1 MKTVILLIGLLFSTF
16 SLQAQDYEDVMSEA
30 YWKIWNSDV
39 QASIN
44 KNIEQYRKGDA
55 ELNIPSGVTV
65 KIEQLSHSFIF
76 GGNIFL
82 FGQLE
87 TTQQNRQYENTF
99 GALFNSATLPFY
111 WKTLEPEQG
120 KPRYTAGSSY
130 IFRRPPVDP
139 ILEFCES
146 NKIMTKGHAI
156 IYGMRRWGHP
166 DWMPSDRKEMEFYFE
181 KHIQELALRYKDRI
195 QIWDVVN
202 EPVDQANRG
211 IMPDDYTYKSYKWA
225 MKYFPESVIFNIN
238 DIDFKSGIPYTRR
251 YVEIAR
257 NMIDRGIRIDNVGA
271 QMHIFNPVE
280 AQKIAEGDNI
290 LTPAKLTDVVDC
302 LNEVG
307 RPVHVSE
314 VTVCAPDSTSIGSA
328 IQAVIA
334 ENLYRFWFSCPNIT
348 GITWWNVVDGGGAP
362 GEPSYSGLYDKR
374 MRKKPVYETLD
385 RLINR
390 EWKTSLT
397 TTSNAQGVVR
407 FRGFKGHYRATWINK
422 NGSDKNYSFSIF
434 TEKPND
440 TVHLFESAID
450 LLSYAT
456 LQKLEG
462 KE

>member
-397 TTSNAQGVVR
+397 TASNAQGVVR

-422 NGSDKNYSFSIF
+422 NGKI
-434 TEKPND
+434 EIQE
-440 TVHLFESAID
+440 FEI
-450 LLSYAT
+450 
-456 LQKLEG
+456 K
-462 KE
+462 

>member
-1 MKTVILLIGLLFSTF
+1 MKNVILLIGLFFSAF
-16 SLQAQDYEDVMSEA
+16 CLQAQDHKDVMSEA
-30 YWKIWNSDV
+30 YWEIWNPDV
-39 QASIN
+39 QASID

-55 ELNIPSGVTV
+55 VLKIPSGTTV

-87 TTQQNRQYENTF
+87 TTQQNKQYENTF

-146 NKIMTKGHAI
+146 NKIMAKGHAI

-195 QIWDVVN
+195 RMWDVVN

-257 NMIDRGIRIDNVGA
+257 NMIDRGIHIDNVGA

-290 LTPAKLTDVVDC
+290 LTPAKLTEVVDC

-314 VTVCAPDSTSIGSA
+314 VTVCAPDSMRTGSA
-328 IQAVIA
+328 IQAVIT

-362 GEPSYSGLYDKR
+362 GEPSYSGLYDKEVN
-374 MRKKPVYETLD
+374 KKPVYETLD

-397 TTSNAQGVVR
+397 ATSNAQGVVR
-407 FRGFKGHYRATWINK
+407 FRGFKGHYRATWTSK
-422 NGSDKNYSFSIF
+422 NGKIEIQEFDIK
-434 TEKPND
+434 
-440 TVHLFESAID
+440 
-450 LLSYAT
+450 
-456 LQKLEG
+456 
-462 KE
+462 

>member
-1 MKTVILLIGLLFSTF
+1 MKNVILLIGLFFSAF
-16 SLQAQDYEDVMSEA
+16 CLQAQDHKDVMSEA
-30 YWKIWNSDV
+30 YWEIWNPDV
-39 QASIN
+39 QASID

-55 ELNIPSGVTV
+55 VLKIPSGTTV

-87 TTQQNRQYENTF
+87 TTQQNKQYENTF

-146 NKIMTKGHAI
+146 NKIMAKGHAI

-181 KHIQELALRYKDRI
+181 KHIQELASRYKDRI
-195 QIWDVVN
+195 LMWDVVN

-290 LTPAKLTDVVDC
+290 LTPAKLTEVVDC

-307 RPVHVSE
+307 CPVHVSE
-314 VTVCAPDSTSIGSA
+314 VTVCAPDSTNIGSA

-362 GEPSYSGLYDKR
+362 GEPSYSGLYDKK
-374 MRKKPVYETLD
+374 MKKKPVYETLD

-397 TTSNAQGVVR
+397 ITSNAQGVVC
-407 FRGFKGHYRATWINK
+407 FRGFKGYYRATWINK
-422 NGSDKNYSFSIF
+422 NGKMEIR
-434 TEKPND
+434 E
-440 TVHLFESAID
+440 FEI
-450 LLSYAT
+450 
-456 LQKLEG
+456 K
-462 KE
+462 

>member
-139 ILEFCES
+139 ILELCES

-397 TTSNAQGVVR
+397 TTSNAQGVIR

-422 NGSDKNYSFSIF
+422 NGKI
-434 TEKPND
+434 EIQE
-440 TVHLFESAID
+440 FEI
-450 LLSYAT
+450 
-456 LQKLEG
+456 K
-462 KE
+462 

>member
-1 MKTVILLIGLLFSTF
+1 MKTVILLFGLLFSTF
-16 SLQAQDYEDVMSEA
+16 CLQAQDYEDVMSEA

-39 QASIN
+39 RASID

-55 ELNIPSGVTV
+55 KLNIPSGVTV

-87 TTQQNRQYENTF
+87 TMQQNKQYENTF

-120 KPRYTAGSSY
+120 KPRYTVGSSY

-146 NKIMTKGHAI
+146 NKIMAKGHAI

-195 QIWDVVN
+195 RMWDVVN

-280 AQKIAEGDNI
+280 AQKIAEGDDI
-290 LTPAKLTDVVDC
+290 LTPAKLMEVVDC

-314 VTVCAPDSTSIGSA
+314 VTVCAPDSTNIGSA

-362 GEPSYSGLYDKR
+362 GEPSYSGLYDKK
-374 MRKKPVYETLD
+374 MKKKPVYETLD

-397 TTSNAQGVVR
+397 ITSNAQGVVC

-422 NGSDKNYSFSIF
+422 KGKM
-434 TEKPND
+434 E
-440 TVHLFESAID
+440 VQEFEI
-450 LLSYAT
+450 
-456 LQKLEG
+456 K
-462 KE
+462 

>member
-82 FGQLE
+82 LE

-422 NGSDKNYSFSIF
+422 NGKI
-434 TEKPND
+434 EIQE
-440 TVHLFESAID
+440 FEI
-450 LLSYAT
+450 
-456 LQKLEG
+456 K
-462 KE
+462 

>member
-1 MKTVILLIGLLFSTF
+1 MKNVILLIGLFFSAF
-16 SLQAQDYEDVMSEA
+16 CLQAQDHKDVMSEA
-30 YWKIWNSDV
+30 YWEIWNPDV
-39 QASIN
+39 QASID

-55 ELNIPSGVTV
+55 VLKIPSGTTV

-87 TTQQNRQYENTF
+87 TTQQNKQYENTF

-146 NKIMTKGHAI
+146 NKIMAKGHAI

-195 QIWDVVN
+195 RMWDVVN

-422 NGSDKNYSFSIF
+422 NGKIEIS
-434 TEKPND
+434 E
-440 TVHLFESAID
+440 FEI
-450 LLSYAT
+450 
-456 LQKLEG
+456 K
-462 KE
+462 

>member
-348 GITWWNVVDGGGAP
+348 GITWWNVVDGGGAL

-422 NGSDKNYSFSIF
+422 NGKIEIS
-434 TEKPND
+434 E
-440 TVHLFESAID
+440 FEI
-450 LLSYAT
+450 
-456 LQKLEG
+456 K
-462 KE
+462 

>member
-1 MKTVILLIGLLFSTF
+1 MKTVILLFGLLFSTF
-16 SLQAQDYEDVMSEA
+16 CLQAQDYEDVMSEA

-39 QASIN
+39 RASID

-55 ELNIPSGVTV
+55 KLNIPSGVTV

-87 TTQQNRQYENTF
+87 TMQQNKQYENTF

-120 KPRYTAGSSY
+120 KPRYTVGSSY

-146 NKIMTKGHAI
+146 NKIMAKGHAI

-166 DWMPSDRKEMEFYFE
+166 DWMSSDRKEMEFYFE
-181 KHIQELALRYKDRI
+181 KHIQELASRYKDRI
-195 QIWDVVN
+195 MMWDVVN

-280 AQKIAEGDNI
+280 AQKIAEGDDI
-290 LTPAKLTDVVDC
+290 LTPAKLMEVVDC

-314 VTVCAPDSTSIGSA
+314 VTVCAPDSTNIGSA

-334 ENLYRFWFSCPNIT
+334 ENLYRFWFSCPNIA

-362 GEPSYSGLYDKR
+362 GEPYYSGLYDKK
-374 MRKKPVYETLD
+374 MKKKPVYETLD

-397 TTSNAQGVVR
+397 ITSNAQGVVC

-422 NGSDKNYSFSIF
+422 KGKM
-434 TEKPND
+434 E
-440 TVHLFESAID
+440 VQEFEI
-450 LLSYAT
+450 
-456 LQKLEG
+456 K
-462 KE
+462 

>member
-120 KPRYTAGSSY
+120 KPRYTAGASY

-422 NGSDKNYSFSIF
+422 NGKIEIS
-434 TEKPND
+434 E
-440 TVHLFESAID
+440 FEI
-450 LLSYAT
+450 
-456 LQKLEG
+456 K
-462 KE
+462 

>member
-211 IMPDDYTYKSYKWA
+211 IMPDDYTYKSYKWV

-422 NGSDKNYSFSIF
+422 NGKI
-434 TEKPND
+434 EIQE
-440 TVHLFESAID
+440 FEI
-450 LLSYAT
+450 
-456 LQKLEG
+456 K
-462 KE
+462 

>member
-1 MKTVILLIGLLFSTF
+1 MKNVILLIGLFFSAF
-16 SLQAQDYEDVMSEA
+16 CLQAQDHKHVMSEA
-30 YWKIWNSDV
+30 YWEIWNPDV
-39 QASIN
+39 QASID

-55 ELNIPSGVTV
+55 VLKIPSGTTV

-87 TTQQNRQYENTF
+87 TTQQNKQYENTF

-146 NKIMTKGHAI
+146 NKIMAKGHAI

-195 QIWDVVN
+195 RMWDVVN

-290 LTPAKLTDVVDC
+290 LTPAKLTEVVDC

-314 VTVCAPDSTSIGSA
+314 VTVCAPDSMRTGSA
-328 IQAVIA
+328 IQAVIT

-362 GEPSYSGLYDKR
+362 GEPSYSGLYDKEVN
-374 MRKKPVYETLD
+374 KKPVYETLD

-397 TTSNAQGVVR
+397 ATSTAQGVVR
-407 FRGFKGHYRATWINK
+407 FRGFKGHYRATWTSK
-422 NGSDKNYSFSIF
+422 NGKIEIQEFDIK
-434 TEKPND
+434 
-440 TVHLFESAID
+440 
-450 LLSYAT
+450 
-456 LQKLEG
+456 
-462 KE
+462 

>member
-120 KPRYTAGSSY
+120 KPRYTVGSSY

-195 QIWDVVN
+195 MMWDVVN

-422 NGSDKNYSFSIF
+422 NGKI
-434 TEKPND
+434 EIQE
-440 TVHLFESAID
+440 FEI
-450 LLSYAT
+450 
-456 LQKLEG
+456 K
-462 KE
+462 

>member
-257 NMIDRGIRIDNVGA
+257 NMLDRGIRIDNVGA

-422 NGSDKNYSFSIF
+422 NGKI
-434 TEKPND
+434 EIQE
-440 TVHLFESAID
+440 FEI
-450 LLSYAT
+450 
-456 LQKLEG
+456 K
-462 KE
+462 

>member
-422 NGSDKNYSFSIF
+422 NGKIEIQEFEIRYEKDNVNNLFSLL
-434 TEKPND
+434 
-440 TVHLFESAID
+440 LF
-450 LLSYAT
+450 
-456 LQKLEG
+456 
-462 KE
+462 

>member
-1 MKTVILLIGLLFSTF
+1 MEF
-16 SLQAQDYEDVMSEA
+16 
-30 YWKIWNSDV
+30 DV

-334 ENLYRFWFSCPNIT
+334 EYLYRFWSSCPNIT

-390 EWKTSLT
+390 EWTTSRT
-397 TTSNAQGVVR
+397 STSNAQGVVR

-422 NGSDKNYSFSIF
+422 NGKI
-434 TEKPND
+434 EIQE
-440 TVHLFESAID
+440 FEI
-450 LLSYAT
+450 
-456 LQKLEG
+456 K
-462 KE
+462 

>member
-422 NGSDKNYSFSIF
+422 NGKIEIQEFEIKYEKDNVNNLFSLL
-434 TEKPND
+434 
-440 TVHLFESAID
+440 LF
-450 LLSYAT
+450 
-456 LQKLEG
+456 
-462 KE
+462 

>member
-16 SLQAQDYEDVMSEA
+16 SLQAQDYEDVMSET

-422 NGSDKNYSFSIF
+422 NGKIEIS
-434 TEKPND
+434 E
-440 TVHLFESAID
+440 FEI
-450 LLSYAT
+450 
-456 LQKLEG
+456 K
-462 KE
+462 

>member
-1 MKTVILLIGLLFSTF
+1 MKNVILLIGLFFSTF
-16 SLQAQDYEDVMSEA
+16 CLQAQDHKDVMSEA
-30 YWKIWNSDV
+30 YWEIWNPDV
-39 QASIN
+39 QASID

-55 ELNIPSGVTV
+55 VLKIPSGTTV

-87 TTQQNRQYENTF
+87 TTQQNKQYENTF

-146 NKIMTKGHAI
+146 NKITAKGHAI

-166 DWMPSDRKEMEFYFE
+166 DWMPSDRKKMEFYFE

-195 QIWDVVN
+195 RMWDVVN

-290 LTPAKLTDVVDC
+290 LTPAKLTEVVDC

-314 VTVCAPDSTSIGSA
+314 VTVCAPDSTRTGSA
-328 IQAVIA
+328 IQAVIT

-362 GEPSYSGLYDKR
+362 GEPSYSGLYDKEVN
-374 MRKKPVYETLD
+374 KKPVYETLD

-397 TTSNAQGVVR
+397 ATSNAQGVVR
-407 FRGFKGHYRATWINK
+407 FRGFKGHYRATWTSK
-422 NGSDKNYSFSIF
+422 NGKIEIQEFDIK
-434 TEKPND
+434 
-440 TVHLFESAID
+440 
-450 LLSYAT
+450 
-456 LQKLEG
+456 
-462 KE
+462 

>member
-120 KPRYTAGSSY
+120 KPRYTAGSYY

-397 TTSNAQGVVR
+397 TTSNAQGVIR

-422 NGSDKNYSFSIF
+422 NGKI
-434 TEKPND
+434 EIQE
-440 TVHLFESAID
+440 FEI
-450 LLSYAT
+450 
-456 LQKLEG
+456 K
-462 KE
+462 

>member
-195 QIWDVVN
+195 QIWGVVN

-422 NGSDKNYSFSIF
+422 NGKI
-434 TEKPND
+434 EIQE
-440 TVHLFESAID
+440 FEI
-450 LLSYAT
+450 
-456 LQKLEG
+456 K
-462 KE
+462 

>member
-1 MKTVILLIGLLFSTF
+1 M
-16 SLQAQDYEDVMSEA
+16 
-30 YWKIWNSDV
+30 
-39 QASIN
+39 
-44 KNIEQYRKGDA
+44 
-55 ELNIPSGVTV
+55 
-65 KIEQLSHSFIF
+65 
-76 GGNIFL
+76 
-82 FGQLE
+82 
-87 TTQQNRQYENTF
+87 QQNKQYENTF

-146 NKIMTKGHAI
+146 NKIMAKGHAI

-166 DWMPSDRKEMEFYFE
+166 DWMSSDRKEMEFYFE
-181 KHIQELALRYKDRI
+181 KHIQELASRYKDRI
-195 QIWDVVN
+195 MMWDVVN

-280 AQKIAEGDNI
+280 AQKIAEGDDI
-290 LTPAKLTDVVDC
+290 LTPAKLMEVVDC

-314 VTVCAPDSTSIGSA
+314 VTVCAPDSTNIGSA

-362 GEPSYSGLYDKR
+362 GEPSYSGLYDKK
-374 MRKKPVYETLD
+374 MKKKPVYETLD

-397 TTSNAQGVVR
+397 ITSNAQGVVC

-422 NGSDKNYSFSIF
+422 KGKM
-434 TEKPND
+434 E
-440 TVHLFESAID
+440 VQEFEI
-450 LLSYAT
+450 
-456 LQKLEG
+456 K
-462 KE
+462 

>member
-39 QASIN
+39 RASID

-55 ELNIPSGVTV
+55 KLNIPSGVTV

-120 KPRYTAGSSY
+120 KPRYTVGSSY

-146 NKIMTKGHAI
+146 NKIMAKGHAI

-314 VTVCAPDSTSIGSA
+314 VTVCAPDSTNIGSA

-362 GEPSYSGLYDKR
+362 GEPSYSGLYDKK
-374 MRKKPVYETLD
+374 MKKKPVYETLD

-397 TTSNAQGVVR
+397 ITSNAQGVVC
-407 FRGFKGHYRATWINK
+407 FRGFKGHCRATWINK
-422 NGSDKNYSFSIF
+422 KGKM
-434 TEKPND
+434 E
-440 TVHLFESAID
+440 VQEFEI
-450 LLSYAT
+450 
-456 LQKLEG
+456 K
-462 KE
+462 

>member
-1 MKTVILLIGLLFSTF
+1 MKNVILLIGLFFSAF
-16 SLQAQDYEDVMSEA
+16 CLQAQDHKDVMSEA
-30 YWKIWNSDV
+30 YWEIWNPDV
-39 QASIN
+39 QASID

-55 ELNIPSGVTV
+55 VLKIPSGTTV

-87 TTQQNRQYENTF
+87 TTQQNKQYENTF

-146 NKIMTKGHAI
+146 NKIMAKGHAI

-195 QIWDVVN
+195 RMWDVVN

-211 IMPDDYTYKSYKWA
+211 IMPDDYTYKSS

-290 LTPAKLTDVVDC
+290 LTPAKLTEVVDC

-314 VTVCAPDSTSIGSA
+314 VTVCAPDSTRTGSA
-328 IQAVIA
+328 IQAVIT

-362 GEPSYSGLYDKR
+362 GEPSYSGLYDKEVN
-374 MRKKPVYETLD
+374 KKPVYETLD

-397 TTSNAQGVVR
+397 ATSNAQGVVR
-407 FRGFKGHYRATWINK
+407 FRGFKGHYRATWTSK
-422 NGSDKNYSFSIF
+422 NGKIEIQEFDIK
-434 TEKPND
+434 
-440 TVHLFESAID
+440 
-450 LLSYAT
+450 
-456 LQKLEG
+456 
-462 KE
+462 

>member
-82 FGQLE
+82 FGKLE

-422 NGSDKNYSFSIF
+422 NGKI
-434 TEKPND
+434 EIQE
-440 TVHLFESAID
+440 FEI
-450 LLSYAT
+450 
-456 LQKLEG
+456 K
-462 KE
+462 

>member
-82 FGQLE
+82 FGQLG

-397 TTSNAQGVVR
+397 TTSNAQGVIR

-422 NGSDKNYSFSIF
+422 NGKI
-434 TEKPND
+434 EIQE
-440 TVHLFESAID
+440 FEI
-450 LLSYAT
+450 
-456 LQKLEG
+456 K
-462 KE
+462 